1 MSRFFSSESFLF
13 SFILFL
19 KIVMSKEILQVN
31 QQVDPESYDILKGT
45 PVVER
50 IFIQTYCFP
59 SACIFHSS

>member
-1 MSRFFSSESFLF
+1 MFSV
-13 SFILFL
+13 ILFL

-59 SACIFHSS
+59 SVCILHSS